1 VAPIDSSTHVVPIPQ
16 AGGSASWSSLYLLR
30 RAQEGQQSAID
41 ALFARQVPSLLRW
54 AHGRLPKWVRT
65 ASDTADVV
73 QDAVLQ
79 TFRRLDRFEPRGHKA
94 LQAYLRRAI
103 QNRITDE
110 IRRGVRVVTEEDAE
124 AAARQPALTP
134 SPLDA
139 AIREEAWAR
148 YRAALDRL
156 RPDDRVLIVGR
167 IDLGYSY
174 EQLALVSG
182 RVTPDATR
190 VALRRAIV
198 RLAEMMANV

>member
-1 VAPIDSSTHVVPIPQ
+1 MHACAAT
-16 AGGSASWSSLYLLR
+16 
-30 RAQEGQQSAID
+30 
-41 ALFARQVPSLLRW
+41 
-54 AHGRLPKWVRT
+54 
-65 ASDTADVV
+65 
-73 QDAVLQ
+73 
-79 TFRRLDRFEPRGHKA
+79 
-94 LQAYLRRAI
+94 
-103 QNRITDE
+103 
-110 IRRGVRVVTEEDAE
+110 TEADAE

-148 YRAALDRL
+148 YRAALERL

-198 RLAEMMANV
+198 RLAEMMTNV

>member
-1 VAPIDSSTHVVPIPQ
+1 
-16 AGGSASWSSLYLLR
+16 LYLLR
-30 RAQEGQQSAID
+30 RAQKGRQSALD

-65 ASDTADVV
+65 ASDTADLV
-73 QDAVLQ
+73 QDAMLQ

-110 IRRGVRVVTEEDAE
+110 IRRGARTITEDAD
-124 AAARQPALTP
+124 AVARQPALTP
-134 SPLDA
+134 SPLDI
-139 AIREEAWAR
+139 AIREQARAR
-148 YRAALDRL
+148 YLTALERL
-156 RPDDRVLIVGR
+156 RPEDRLLIVGR

-198 RLAEMMANV
+198 RLAETMADV

>member
-1 VAPIDSSTHVVPIPQ
+1 VAPIDPLPHIVPIVP
-16 AGGSASWSSLYLLR
+16 AEGDPSWSSLSLLR
-30 RAQEGQQSAID
+30 RAQEGHQSALD
-41 ALFARQVPSLLRW
+41 ALFARQVPALLRW

-65 ASDTADVV
+65 ASDTADLV

-79 TFRRLDRFEPRGHKA
+79 TFRRLDYFEPRGHKA
-94 LQAYLRRAI
+94 LRAYLRRAI

-110 IRRGVRVVTEEDAE
+110 IRRGARTVTEDAD
-124 AAARQPALTP
+124 AAARLPATTL

-139 AIREEAWAR
+139 AIRAESRAR
-148 YRAALDRL
+148 YLAALDRL
-156 RPDDRVLIVGR
+156 RPEDRLLIVGR

-174 EQLALVSG
+174 DQLALVSG

-198 RLAEMMANV
+198 RLAETMANV